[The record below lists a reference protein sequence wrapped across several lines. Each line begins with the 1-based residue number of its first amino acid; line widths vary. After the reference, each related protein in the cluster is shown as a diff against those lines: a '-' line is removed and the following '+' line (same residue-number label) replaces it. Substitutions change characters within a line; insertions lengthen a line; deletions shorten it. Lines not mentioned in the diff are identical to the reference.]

1 MLCKNLSR
9 SERWWK
15 IPYRM
20 LLDDVS
26 ALKGLLSGDGGYF
39 IAIIKAHFAFLYW
52 LFFKRQKGS
61 ENEKSKSVRLKG
73 YYKGNI
79 AWQHFVN
86 KKKLFTEIVELEG

>member
-73 YYKGNI
+73 YYKRNI